1 MNHPKTTIFL
11 LAVFIGLFNSPA
23 NAQVNLKTGYNISIL
38 SIPGVDR
45 MVASYNETQPYS
57 SPFKKLSWLHG
68 LEAGLRYKADLHAV
82 ELTYQAA
89 YQTLKATG
97 NITGQEYTD
106 KMKFAIHNL
115 AIGYQVADRAFG
127 AGTDLQYQ
135 FYRVKFTPGLNEN
148 VFRNDQNMLALKFYF
163 MIILKGGKGV
173 DMSIQPY
180 FILPF
185 ESVDLSPTAQ
195 YLQVELTE
203 TQARWKRFGLSV
215 LFYNGEK

>member
-1 MNHPKTTIFL
+1 V
-11 LAVFIGLFNSPA
+11 VFIGLFFSPA
-23 NAQVNLKTGYNISIL
+23 NAQVNLKTGYNFSIL
-38 SIPGVDR
+38 SIPGVDQI
-45 MVASYNETQPYS
+45 VASYNETQPYS

-97 NITGQEYTD
+97 KPSGQEYTD
-106 KMKFAIHNL
+106 KMKFAIHSL
-115 AIGYQVADRAFG
+115 GIGYQVSDRVFG
-127 AGTDLQYQ
+127 AGTDIQYQ
-135 FYRVKFTPGLNEN
+135 FYKVKFTPGQNEN

-163 MIILKGGKGV
+163 MLVLKGDKGV

-180 FILPF
+180 YILPF
-185 ESVDLSPTAQ
+185 ESYDLSPTAQ
-195 YLQVELTE
+195 YLQVELAE
-203 TQARWKRFGLSV
+203 TQDRWRRFGLSL